1 MAEQGRAFVA
11 GRDAMTAPVAL
22 VTGASRNI
30 GRAIALTLAK
40 EGYKVACLARDK
52 AALAETITQI
62 EMGGGTATAH
72 IGDVSDDAALEA
84 YVDEAVALHG
94 RIDLV
99 VNNAGVMREER
110 TEDTDAASFRA
121 VMDINLVSHFL
132 LARAAYPHL
141 RNSKGCI
148 VNIGSM
154 FGALGV
160 ASAASYCTSKAAV
173 EGLTRA
179 LAAEWAASGVRVV
192 CVAPGYVRSDISA
205 RVLDD
210 PKLSQHIL
218 RRIPQRRIGEPSE
231 VADLVAFLAS
241 PKARFI
247 TGETYVVD
255 GGQRMSV

>member
-1 MAEQGRAFVA
+1 
-11 GRDAMTAPVAL
+11 MTAPVAL

-30 GRAIALTLAK
+30 GRAIALTLSEA
-40 EGYKVACLARDK
+40 GYKVACLARDK
-52 AALAETITQI
+52 AALAETIALI
-62 EMGGGTATAH
+62 EAGGGTASAH
-72 IGDVSDDAALEA
+72 FGDVSDDAALEQFVSDA
-84 YVDEAVALHG
+84 AALHG
-94 RIDLV
+94 RIDVV
-99 VNNAGVMREER
+99 VNNAGVMREAR
-110 TEDTDAASFRA
+110 AEDTDAASFRS
-121 VMDINLVSHFL
+121 VMDVNLVSHFL
-132 LARAAYPHL
+132 LARAAFPYL
-141 RNSKGCI
+141 RQSKGCVI
-148 VNIGSM
+148 NIGSM

-160 ASAASYCTSKAAV
+160 ASAASYCASKAAV

-179 LAAEWAASGVRVV
+179 LAAEWAPSEVRVV

-218 RRIPQRRIGEPSE
+218 KRIPQRRVGEPSE